1 MQARGLMT
9 VNVTCVLPSTALL
22 AAWQLMKKL
31 RVRHLPVLGA
41 EGKVAGMISDR
52 DLLLHAQRMASGEV
66 RFPDATVATA
76 MTSDVITVQSSAT
89 ASQMVSIMLDEAIDA
104 LPVVAPDG
112 TLKGLVTSSDLLALL
127 IEPERVSEPVP
138 FVFQLFT
145 EKNEVANAEVA

>member
-9 VNVTCVLPSTALL
+9 VNVTCVLPSTALP

-41 EGKVAGMISDR
+41 EGKVAGMLSDR
-52 DLLLHAQRMASGEV
+52 DLLLHAQRTAGGEL

-76 MTSDVITVQSSAT
+76 MTSEVITVQSSAT

-145 EKNEVANAEVA
+145 EKSAMANAEVA